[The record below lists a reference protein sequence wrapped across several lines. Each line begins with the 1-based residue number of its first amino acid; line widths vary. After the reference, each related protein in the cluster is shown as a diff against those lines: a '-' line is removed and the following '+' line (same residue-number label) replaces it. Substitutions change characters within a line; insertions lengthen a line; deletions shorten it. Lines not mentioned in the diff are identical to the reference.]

1 MNDRIVVGVDGSGPS
16 DEAVVWAA
24 KAAER
29 EHREL
34 HLYSMYQL
42 HSAAYAVAPV
52 PQDVI
57 DRVRTDAE
65 ALVRDAA
72 DKARAA
78 APEIEITASVA
89 DSRPAVAL
97 IDASKTASMVVVGSR
112 GLGGASGLLLGS
124 VGAELASNAYS
135 PVAIVRGAAD
145 ATEGPVVVGVDGS
158 KLSQN
163 AVAEAFRQ
171 ASFRNAKLV
180 AVQTWSDLPDSVFAG
195 YGLDESVLQ
204 SEIDEARES
213 LGERL
218 AGYSEQYPDVVV
230 ERVVSPAG
238 PVEQLLES
246 SKNAQLLVVGSRGR
260 GGFAGLLLGST
271 SQALLH
277 KATVPLMVV
286 R

>member
-1 MNDRIVVGVDGSGPS
+1 MSDRIVVGVDGSAPS
-16 DEAVVWAA
+16 EEAVTWAA

-29 EHREL
+29 ENREL
-34 HLYSMYQL
+34 HLYSLYQT
-42 HSAAYAVAPV
+42 HGAAYAAVPV

-57 DRVRTDAE
+57 DRVHADAE
-65 ALVRDAA
+65 ALVKSAA
-72 DKARAA
+72 DTARAA
-78 APEIEITASVA
+78 APGIEITASIA

-97 IDASKTASMVVVGSR
+97 IDASKTAATVIVGSR
-112 GLGGASGLLLGS
+112 GHGGATGLLLGS
-124 VGAELASNAYS
+124 VGSELAANAYC
-135 PVAIVRGAAD
+135 PVVVVRGA
-145 ATEGPVVVGVDGS
+145 TENPDGPVVVGVDGS
-158 KLSQN
+158 ELSEN
-163 AVAEAFRQ
+163 AVAEAFGQ
-171 ASFRNAKLV
+171 ASLRGAKLV

-204 SEIDEARES
+204 AEIDAANVS
-213 LGERL
+213 LAERV
-218 AGYSEQYPDVVV
+218 AGYSEQYPDVEVHKI
-230 ERVVSPAG
+230 VSPAG

-260 GGFAGLLLGST
+260 GGFTSLLLGST